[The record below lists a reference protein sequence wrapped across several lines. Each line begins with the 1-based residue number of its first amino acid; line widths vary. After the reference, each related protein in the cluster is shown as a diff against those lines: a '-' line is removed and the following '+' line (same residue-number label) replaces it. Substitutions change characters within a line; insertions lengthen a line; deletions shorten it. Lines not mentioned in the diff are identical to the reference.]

1 MRRQKNLAV
10 SKQTRLKDD
19 IIMRY
24 EMNLNDKNDN
34 KASGMR
40 TGKKVRTPRQRREY
54 KRSIAIMFFAMLS
67 FIAIAGCLVI
77 FCYYRLENNRL
88 RRQMEEVTQDGSVTY
103 TQEELNTLL
112 DNARQNGYQE
122 AAQEYLSTLKNRMM
136 SGEGTI
142 SMLRY
147 FFPDQIVFAADGGYH
162 FIPIDEQLTRHPY
175 QTENLTVSENGVY
188 EYYENGNKV
197 SHKGID
203 VSSFQGEIDWES
215 VANDGVEFALI
226 RMGIRGYGTGKLVV
240 DEQFEANMAG
250 AIAAGLDVGVYFFS
264 AAISEEEAMEE
275 ADFVLEALAPYG
287 MKCTV
292 ALDIEDV
299 NSSSA
304 RTNGLTREQW
314 TDQAITFCERIRQEG
329 YSPMIYGNLQSFML
343 MLDLTRLEEYE
354 KWFAAYIPYFYYPY
368 EFQVWQYSDTGT
380 VNGISEPVDLN
391 ISFYDWS
398 SQKK

>member
-1 MRRQKNLAV
+1 
-10 SKQTRLKDD
+10 
-19 IIMRY
+19 MRY
-24 EMNLNDKNDN
+24 EMNLNDKNREIEN
-34 KASGMR
+34 KDERVR
-40 TGKKVRTPRQRREY
+40 TGRTVRTPRQKRER

-67 FIAIAGCLVI
+67 FLALAGCLVI
-77 FCYYRLENNRL
+77 FCYYRMENNRL
-88 RRQMEEVTQDGSVTY
+88 QKQVEEVTRDGSVTY

-112 DNARQNGYQE
+112 DNARQAGYND
-122 AAQEYLSTLKNRMM
+122 ASQEYLDTLKERML

-147 FFPDQIVFAADGGYH
+147 FFPNQIVFAADGSYH
-162 FIPIDEQLTRHPY
+162 FVPIDEQLAKHPY
-175 QTENLTVSENGVY
+175 LTENLTVLENGFY
-188 EYYENGNKV
+188 EYYENGNRI

-240 DEQFEANMAG
+240 DEQFEANMIG

-264 AAISEEEAMEE
+264 AAVNEEEAMEE

-287 MKCTV
+287 IKCTV
-292 ALDIEDV
+292 ALDVEDV

-304 RTNGLTREQW
+304 RTNGLTKEQW
-314 TDQAITFCERIRQEG
+314 TDHAVTFCERIRQAG
-329 YSPMIYGNLQSFML
+329 YTPMIYGNLQSFML

-368 EFQVWQYSDTGT
+368 EFQVWQYSDNGT